1 MIAAGIPASI
11 FVDLFM
17 SRFLGQCT
25 LFRRITVAT
34 LGLSCVSSPVCRAL
48 SQSTGRLTNGN
59 FKASVSV
66 LAQPVVTFRST
77 DFKVIGILKSAGA
90 PICTVK

>member
-1 MIAAGIPASI
+1 
-11 FVDLFM
+11 M
-17 SRFLGQCT
+17 SRFLGKGT

-34 LGLSCVSSPVCRAL
+34 LRSFMCFFANVPCAFPIDRAPDKRKT
-48 SQSTGRLTNGN
+48 S
-59 FKASVSV
+59 KASVSV